1 MLMSSFLI
9 ITKYFLIPLVIS
21 SLSHLLFRKVV
32 FNAYIIINSPNF
44 FVGLDFQFNFIVI
57 RKHSFYDLSTL
68 HSLSHISWPHILSFI
83 DGIACALEKN
93 IYSTV
98 VKWNV
103 LWISIESN
111 CFVPLFKSAMS
122 LLIFCLAILS
132 IRGSRTLNS
141 PTIVELSTSHFNFG

>member
-1 MLMSSFLI
+1 M
-9 ITKYFLIPLVIS
+9 IS

-32 FNAYIIINSPNF
+32 FNAYMCIDSPNF
-44 FVGLDFQFNFIVI
+44 FVGLDFQFNFVI
-57 RKHSFYDLSTL
+57 RKHSFYDLSPL
-68 HSLSHISWPHILSFI
+68 HLLSHVSWPCILSFI
-83 DGIACALEKN
+83 DGISWALEKN
-93 IYSTV
+93 IYSIA

-111 CFVPLFKSAMS
+111 CFIPFKSATS

-141 PTIVELSTSHFNFG
+141 TTIVELSTSHFSSG